1 MKMGYTI
8 FMSAKEQ
15 QDANITITDVDAFIK
30 ELHNSVLYRNAI
42 TKASIRDKTIIPQ
55 YDALIQLSKDAIT
68 EINKITKSQ

>member
-1 MKMGYTI
+1 MPSRKTI
-8 FMSAKEQ
+8 ARSEKRLA
-15 QDANITITDVDAFIK
+15 ALSLIAFVK

-55 YDALIQLSKDAIT
+55 YYALIQLSKDVIT